1 MHYWNTKNPNF
12 NTTPEFLMSDMSLAI
27 RKAAHNVWEEN
38 FTHLI
43 CAWHVKKAIKENI
56 KNLKAD

>member
-43 CAWHVKKAIKENI
+43 CA
-56 KNLKAD
+56 